1 MKRSILGLFLF
12 MLCFSAYA
20 QKQRFFNLT
29 VEDVT
34 IDSVLP
40 RFTYSIPI
48 GENYADSTYQLEI
61 RYPEFIDM
69 NKRDVALY
77 HALTAEVPPALPEIY
92 QQIVVERKRGA
103 LEFSLVPIVERGG
116 KKQFLVSFMIAL
128 TSKPVSYNKK
138 ARGLRAA
145 KVPAG
150 MPKYAEHSVL
160 ASGKWAK
167 IRVPANGIYN
177 LTAAVTKQAGF
188 SDLSKV
194 KIYGYGGNMQNERL
208 TAAHIQATDDLREI
222 PTCLVGGKRL
232 FYGRGPVS
240 WAVTPPRSE
249 PETPIPITDIT
260 FLLKM
265 RVRH

>member
-20 QKQRFFNLT
+20 QKQRFQTDGFFNLT

-92 QQIVVERKRGA
+92 QQI
-103 LEFSLVPIVERGG
+103 
-116 KKQFLVSFMIAL
+116 
-128 TSKPVSYNKK
+128 
-138 ARGLRAA
+138 GLKVIREPNA
-145 KVPAG
+145 K
-150 MPKYAEHSVL
+150 S
-160 ASGKWAK
+160 
-167 IRVPANGIYN
+167 I
-177 LTAAVTKQAGF
+177 
-188 SDLSKV
+188 
-194 KIYGYGGNMQNERL
+194 
-208 TAAHIQATDDLREI
+208 
-222 PTCLVGGKRL
+222 
-232 FYGRGPVS
+232 
-240 WAVTPPRSE
+240 
-249 PETPIPITDIT
+249 
-260 FLLKM
+260 
-265 RVRH
+265 